1 MVKNAI
7 QDQIA
12 FRIAANLKLMRM
24 GKLLHTM
31 IKDSQLKYA
40 SIEMRI
46 NNVLL

>member
-12 FRIAANLKLMRM
+12 FQIAASLKLMRM

-31 IKDSQLKYA
+31 IKDSQSKYA
-40 SIEMRI
+40 LIEMRI